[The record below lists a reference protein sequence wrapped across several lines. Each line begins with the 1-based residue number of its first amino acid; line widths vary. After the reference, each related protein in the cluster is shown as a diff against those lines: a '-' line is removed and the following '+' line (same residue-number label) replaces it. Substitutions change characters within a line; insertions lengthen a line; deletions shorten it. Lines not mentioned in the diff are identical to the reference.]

1 MGLTSS
7 MKNISTNR
15 FRQSGAVS
23 LFVVVFAMLIITVIT
38 LSFLRLMVADQGQ
51 STNANL
57 AEGARNSAMAGVE
70 DAKRALLEF
79 KKCAGDSGASSTEC
93 AEIENRL
100 SSDVCNYAIH
110 GAQLVDSSSEQGG
123 VGGQPGEILV
133 QQSEGD
139 KDLDQAYTC
148 VKIKLNTDNY
158 IGSASLHETR
168 IIPLVGVSKFNK
180 IRLEWFSMDDLQSTQ
195 NQGAV
200 DVPTNNSKPLPSGQ
214 QVSHWPSNRPSVM
227 RTQLMQFGET
237 FRLSDF
243 DEMDGSSSNANTL
256 LFYPLASGISSG
268 EASFSDDIRGVPR
281 LNSSAPFGVGCSQ
294 EMPAGGYACSVTI
307 NLPSPIDGDAD
318 SRVAYLRLVPFYN
331 SSHFR
336 VTLIGG
342 ANSVVQFKA
351 VQPEVDSTGRA
362 NNVFKR
368 VASRVDLYGD
378 GSGYPN
384 AAVDLSGNFCKD
396 FSVTE
401 DKFIAGSC
409 SVGE

>member
-7 MKNISTNR
+7 MKNISTKR
-15 FRQSGAVS
+15 LGQSGAVS
-23 LFVVVFAMLIITVIT
+23 LFVVIFAMLIITVIT
-38 LSFLRLMVADQGQ
+38 LSFLRLMVADQNQ

-79 KKCAGDSGASSTEC
+79 KKCLGETGESTAEC
-93 AEIENRL
+93 NEIENRL
-100 SSDVCNYAIH
+100 SSDVCNYAIY

-123 VGGQPGEILV
+123 IEGRPGEILV

-148 VKIKLNTDNY
+148 VKVKLDTDNY
-158 IGSASLHETR
+158 IGSASVHETR
-168 IIPLVGVSKFNK
+168 MVPLVGTSEFSK
-180 IRLEWFSMDDLQSTQ
+180 IRLEWFSAEDLQSTQ
-195 NQGAV
+195 SGAV
-200 DVPTNNSKPLPSGQ
+200 DVPTNNNKPLPSGQ
-214 QVSHWPSNRPSVM
+214 QTSHWPSNRPSVM
-227 RTQLMQFGET
+227 RAQLMQFGET

-256 LFYPLASGISSG
+256 FFYPLASGISSG
-268 EASFSDDIRGVPR
+268 EASFSDDIRGAPR
-281 LNSSAPFGVGCSQ
+281 TSSNAPLGIGCSG

-307 NLPSPIDGDAD
+307 NIPRPIDGDAE
-318 SRVAYLRLVPFYN
+318 SRTAYLRLVPFYN
-331 SSHFR
+331 STHFR
-336 VTLIGG
+336 VTLLDSS
-342 ANSVVQFKA
+342 NSVVQFKA

-368 VASRVDLYGD
+368 VASRIDLYGD

-401 DKFIAGSC
+401 DSFIAGSC